1 MRSPF
6 FLKDNI
12 IDGRAFSQS
21 ILASVTEKIKTL
33 ETPPKLAVIMVGNH
47 GPSEIYVH
55 HKQRVA
61 KEVGIEAILHHVDE
75 GISQEKLDHL
85 IDSLNKDTSVH
96 GILLQLPLPVHL
108 DRVRSINAISPLK
121 DVDGLTFEN
130 QGLLFAKR
138 PRIIPCTPLGCF
150 YILRE
155 LIDLKGANVTIVG
168 RSFLVGRPLAA
179 LLMNYDATVT
189 LTHRFTENL
198 KDHCKDSDVIIS
210 AVGRP
215 GLIREDFVK
224 EGAVVLDVGITRVE
238 TETVGDVDFARVSPK
253 CKAIT
258 PVPGGI
264 GPMTIACL
272 MENTVKAM
280 ALQTV

>member
-21 ILASVTEKIKTL
+21 ILTSVAEKIKTL

-75 GISQEKLDHL
+75 DISQEKLDQL
-85 IDSLNKDTSVH
+85 INSLNKDTSVH

-108 DRVRSINAISPLK
+108 DRVRSINSISPLK
-121 DVDGLTFEN
+121 DVDGLTCEN

-155 LIDLKGANVTIVG
+155 LINPKGSNVTIVG

-179 LLMNYDATVT
+179 LLMNHDATVT

-198 KDHCKDSDVIIS
+198 KDHCKHSDVIIS

-224 EGAVVLDVGITRVE
+224 EGAIVLDVGITRVE
-238 TETVGDVDFARVSPK
+238 TETVGDVNFAMVSTK

-272 MENTVKAM
+272 MENTLKVM
-280 ALQTV
+280 ALQAD